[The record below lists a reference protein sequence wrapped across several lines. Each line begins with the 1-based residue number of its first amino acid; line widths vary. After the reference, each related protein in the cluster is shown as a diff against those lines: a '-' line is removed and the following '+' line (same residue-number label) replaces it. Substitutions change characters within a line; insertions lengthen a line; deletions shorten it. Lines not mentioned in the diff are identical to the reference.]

1 MISKKIKKIIV
12 KYLTNEA
19 TSTELD
25 TLTLWLDN
33 PKNETLFNDFVK
45 VNYAINY
52 NMKAYDSKTTEL
64 QVLKFINK
72 DKRTKR
78 LAKRKASFLKYAA
91 LILVF
96 LALGYGY
103 LELYSNKN
111 DKLVF
116 PTEVI
121 TLKLDNGKTKTI
133 DDNDSNDIV
142 DDEGHIIGIQSGK
155 KIEYFTQEKK
165 SVLVYNTLTVPY
177 GKKFEIKLADG
188 TIVNLN
194 AGSSLKYPVN
204 FVEGKHRNVFLE
216 GEAFFKVAKDAKHP
230 FVVNANE
237 IDVRVLGTEFNIS
250 SYSEDENINTVLVE
264 GSVSVYKANAVYNVE
279 NSTLLK
285 PGYKAAW
292 SKVDRKI
299 QVSKADVES
308 HLAWLNG
315 RLILKEVEF
324 KAILKKLERQYNVKF
339 INHNKSLEN
348 RFFTAKFDNE
358 DIDQVMESLSYSG
371 NFTYK
376 FNKDTIIINSKK
388 K

>member
-12 KYLTNEA
+12 KYLTNKA
-19 TSTELD
+19 TLTELD

-33 PKNETLFNDFVK
+33 PENVKLFNDFVK

-52 NMKAYDSKTTEL
+52 NMKAYDSKKTETF
-64 QVLKFINK
+64 VLEFINK
-72 DKRTKR
+72 DKRIKR
-78 LAKRKASFLKYAA
+78 LVKRKTPFLKYAA

-96 LALGYGY
+96 LSLGYGY
-103 LELYSNKN
+103 LELYSTKN
-111 DKLVF
+111 DKLIF
-116 PTEVI
+116 PNEVI

-133 DDNDSNDIV
+133 DENDSNDIV
-142 DDEGHIIGIQSGK
+142 DEEGNVIGIQSGK
-155 KIEYFTQEKK
+155 KIEYFTKEKK

-177 GKKFEIKLADG
+177 GKKFEVKLADG
-188 TIVNLN
+188 TIVNVN
-194 AGSSLKYPVN
+194 AGSSLRYPVN
-204 FVEGKHRNVFLE
+204 FVEGKNRNVFLE

-250 SYSEDENINTVLVE
+250 SYPEDENINTVLVE
-264 GSVSVYKANAVYNVE
+264 GSVNVYKANAVYNEE
-279 NSTLLK
+279 NTTLLK

-292 SKVDRKI
+292 SKVDSKI
-299 QVSKADVES
+299 QVSETDVET

-358 DIDQVMESLSYSG
+358 DIEQVMESLSYSG

-376 FNKDTIIINSKK
+376 FNKDTIIIN
-388 K
+388 

>member
-19 TSTELD
+19 TSKELD

-33 PKNETLFNDFVK
+33 PKNEKLFNDFVK

-52 NMKAYDSKTTEL
+52 NMKTYDSNKTEL
-64 QVLKFINK
+64 HVLEFINK

-78 LAKRKASFLKYAA
+78 MAKRKISLLKYAA

-96 LALGYGY
+96 LSLGYGY
-103 LELYSNKN
+103 LELYSTKN
-111 DKLVF
+111 DKLIF
-116 PTEVI
+116 PNEVI

-142 DDEGHIIGIQSGK
+142 DEEGNVIGIQSGK
-155 KIEYFTQEKK
+155 KIEYFTKEKK

-177 GKKFEIKLADG
+177 GKKFEVKLADG
-188 TIVNLN
+188 TIVNVN
-194 AGSSLKYPVN
+194 AGSSLRYPVN
-204 FVEGKHRNVFLE
+204 FVEGKNRNVFLE

-250 SYSEDENINTVLVE
+250 SYPEDENINTVLVE
-264 GSVSVYKANAVYNVE
+264 GSVNVYKANAVYNEE
-279 NSTLLK
+279 NTTLLK

-292 SKVDRKI
+292 SKVDSEI
-299 QVSKADVES
+299 QVSEADVET
-308 HLAWLNG
+308 HLAWLKG

-339 INHNKSLEN
+339 VNHDKSLEN

-371 NFTYK
+371 NFTYL
-376 FNKDTIIINSKK
+376 FNKNTIIINSNKK
-388 K
+388 